1 MGSKYKRLLAMGL
14 AVAMLALS
22 ILACSSDSNSPEVRT
37 PAEDS
42 NVSAE
47 EIVETDVD
55 EQTETVFVEETEAP
69 KPTATK
75 ELGTSR
81 SNPAPVGS
89 EIVADDMAF
98 VVKELIRP
106 ADKIIMAGNMFNTE
120 PEENQEYVMVM
131 LEVNCM
137 KGSDDKCNIS
147 PFNFTLLGSKGV
159 DRDVE
164 WSVAGVSNILESK
177 DFYGGSSVSGYLPF
191 IVDKDETDLLLVYEP
206 LLFGDNFYLAL
217 PEATPAE

>member
-1 MGSKYKRLLAMGL
+1 MGKKSTRLLAMMM

-22 ILACSSDSNSPEVRT
+22 ILACSSNSNSPEVRT
-37 PAEDS
+37 PAGGNS
-42 NVSAE
+42 ASAE
-47 EIVETDVD
+47 EIADTEIAEQPENEIVEA
-55 EQTETVFVEETEAP
+55 TEIP
-69 KPTATK
+69 QPTATK

-81 SNPAPVGS
+81 SNPAPAGS
-89 EIVADDMAF
+89 EIIADDMAF
-98 VVKELIRP
+98 VVQELIRP
-106 ADKIIMAGNMFNTE
+106 ADTIIRTGNMFNTE

-131 LEVNCM
+131 VEVNCM

-159 DRDVE
+159 DRDAE

-191 IVDKDETDLLLVYEP
+191 IIDKDEIDLLLVYEP

-217 PEATPAE
+217 PEASQAE